1 MDLLYPDLTAPEHLE
16 LVGRLRGMN
25 PEELPAAIE
34 QALNDMGLP
43 LSEHRN
49 SVVKNFSAGMK
60 RKLSIAIS
68 LFANP
73 KVVFLDEPT
82 T

>member
-1 MDLLYPDLTAPEHLE
+1 M
-16 LVGRLRGMN
+16 GNLRGMSK
-25 PEELPAAIE
+25 EELPNAIE
-34 QALNDMGLP
+34 EALNDMDLP

-49 SVVKNFSAGMK
+49 SVVKTFSAGMK

-68 LFANP
+68 LFADP

>member
-1 MDLLYPDLTAPEHLE
+1 MYPDLTAPEHLE
-16 LVGRLRGMN
+16 LVGNLRGMTK
-25 PEELPAAIE
+25 EELPGAIE

-49 SVVKNFSAGMK
+49 AIVKTFSAGQK

>member
-1 MDLLYPDLTAPEHLE
+1 MYPDLTAPEHLE
-16 LVGRLRGMN
+16 LVGNLRGMSK
-25 PEELPAAIE
+25 EELPNAIE
-34 QALNDMGLP
+34 EALNDMGLP

-60 RKLSIAIS
+60 RKLSIAVS

>member
-1 MDLLYPDLTAPEHLE
+1 ME
-16 LVGRLRGMN
+16 LVGNLRGMSK
-25 PEELPAAIE
+25 EELPNAIE
-34 QALNDMGLP
+34 EALNDMDLP

-49 SVVKNFSAGMK
+49 SVVKTFSAGMK

-68 LFANP
+68 LFADP

>member
-1 MDLLYPDLTAPEHLE
+1 MFPDLTAPEHLE
-16 LVGRLRGMN
+16 LVGNLRGMTK
-25 PEELPAAIE
+25 EELPGAIE
-34 QALNDMGLP
+34 DALNDMDLP

>member
-1 MDLLYPDLTAPEHLE
+1 MYPDLTAPEHLE
-16 LVGRLRGMN
+16 LVGNLRGMTK
-25 PEELPAAIE
+25 EELPSAIE
-34 QALNDMGLP
+34 DALNDMDLP

-60 RKLSIAIS
+60 RKLSIAVS
-68 LFANP
+68 LFADP